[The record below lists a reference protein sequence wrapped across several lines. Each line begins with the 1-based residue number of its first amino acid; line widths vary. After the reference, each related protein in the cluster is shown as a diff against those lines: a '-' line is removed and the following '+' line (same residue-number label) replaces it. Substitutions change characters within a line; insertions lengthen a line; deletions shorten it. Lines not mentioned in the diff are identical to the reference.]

1 MATDLNQFILRSKS
15 DNNIINK
22 KHSESDNKLLD
33 CQITDFV
40 DNHFRGDV

>member
-15 DNNIINK
+15 DNIINK
-22 KHSESDNKLLD
+22 KHSESDNKLLY